1 MDSLDRRMKFD
12 LKADLTIPQ
21 ALQEQFQ
28 VVSDRLQLTPTEN
41 PAGSFFLYDEK
52 GLSLK
57 DEELGLLHL
66 DFINDHLNYARAA
79 HRGKSEL
86 IAKAIGLAKGHKR
99 VFDATLGLAQDAW
112 FLTQLGAEVEGCER
126 SPVVYLLLFDALLR
140 SNESRLKIHYG
151 DSIER
156 LQSLNDISTV
166 FLDPMFPDKKK
177 SALPR
182 KEMRIFRKWVGDDM
196 DAESLLQ
203 AALRSSAERV
213 VVKRPIKAP
222 DLKAGVVHSFE
233 GKTVRYDLY
242 SPGIGRKE

>member
-1 MDSLDRRMKFD
+1 MKLDI
-12 LKADLTIPQ
+12 KADLPLPQ
-21 ALQEQFQ
+21 ALQDQIHLVRDQ
-28 VVSDRLQLTPTEN
+28 LQLTETQTPKDN
-41 PAGSFFLYDEK
+41 YFIYDEK

-66 DFINDHLNYARAA
+66 DFINDTTNYSRTA

-86 IAKAIGLAKGHKR
+86 IAKAVGLAKGHKR

-126 SPVVYLLLFDALLR
+126 SPVVYLLLFDALQR
-140 SNESRLKIHYG
+140 SGELRLKIHYG
-151 DSIER
+151 DSIEK
-156 LQSLNDISTV
+156 LQNLQNISTV

-196 DAESLLQ
+196 DAQALLQ
-203 AALRSSAERV
+203 MALRSTAERV

-222 DLKAGVVHSFE
+222 DLQSGVVHSFE

-242 SPGIGRKE
+242 SPAAGR